1 MTITSYPELVRLSST
16 NGGNVVTFG
25 DSTTDAFG
33 RLRVSQPITLFD
45 SQNRFGIDGQFDTS
59 TSGSATATYLSNEST
74 VAMNVSTTS
83 GDEVIRESKRV
94 FPYQP
99 GKSLLALM
107 TFVMA
112 AGQTNLRQRL
122 GYFGTND
129 GVYLEQN
136 GTDTR
141 LVLRTS
147 TSGSVDDTEYA
158 TQANWN
164 VDKFDG
170 TGPSGITL
178 DLTKAQILFF
188 DIEWLG
194 VGDVRCGFYVRGK
207 PQVAHIFYNTNEK
220 SKVYMKTAILP
231 VRYEITA
238 TDTLDSA
245 ATLRQICSTVIS
257 EGGYTQI
264 RRELDAQRTTTL
276 TGISTTILPL
286 VSIRLNSSSLDAVV
300 IPQQVKVFPLTAQDY
315 EVLLIR
321 NATLTGASYDTSTFG
336 NVDFD
341 ISATA
346 MSGGDIMQVD
356 YITNTVQSA
365 GGISEATGYNF
376 ANQLGRT
383 IAGVSDVLTVG
394 IRTISPS
401 PTGSARG
408 SLMFYD
414 LTNGA

>member
-25 DSTTDAFG
+25 DGTTDAFG
-33 RLRVSQPITLFD
+33 RLRVSQPFTLFD

-59 TSGSATATYLSNEST
+59 TSGSATATHLSNEST

-141 LVLRTS
+141 FVLRTS

-245 ATLRQICSTVIS
+245 ATLRQICSTIIS
-257 EGGYTQI
+257 EGGYTQT
-264 RRELDAQRTTTL
+264 RRELDAERTTTL
-276 TGISTTILPL
+276 TGISTTLLPL
-286 VSIRLNSSSLDAVV
+286 VSIRLNSSSLDAIV
-300 IPQQVKVFPLTAQDY
+300 IPQQIKVFPLTAQDY
-315 EVLLIR
+315 KVVLIR
-321 NATLTGASYDTSTFG
+321 NATLTGASYDTSTFV

-365 GGISEATGYNF
+365 GGISAATGYNF

-394 IRTISPS
+394 IQTISAT

>member
-276 TGISTTILPL
+276 TGISTTALPL

-321 NATLTGASYDTSTFG
+321 NATLTGASYDTSTFV

-365 GGISEATGYNF
+365 GGISAATGYNF

-383 IAGVSDVLTVG
+383 IAGVSDVLTLG

-401 PTGSARG
+401 PSGSARG

>member
-276 TGISTTILPL
+276 TGISTTLLPL

-321 NATLTGASYDTSTFG
+321 NATLTGASYDTSTFV

>member
-321 NATLTGASYDTSTFG
+321 NATLTGASYDTSTFV